1 MAAKQTSPQAPE
13 RIRRVAIAGASGY
26 TGAELLRILLP
37 HPLVTVVALTADT
50 YANQPIGK
58 VFPSLAGFLDL
69 PCLPLDTAKLAA
81 EAEFIFLAL
90 PHKTSM
96 AVGLDLLQRGARVLD
111 LSADYRLKDP
121 AAYPTWYG
129 VEHVAPLVL
138 KEAAYGLP
146 ELHAEEIAAARLVA
160 VPGCYPTGAIL
171 GLAPLIAEG
180 LVDPETV
187 VIDSISGVSG
197 AGRKPELA
205 THYSEANENLKAYG
219 VATHR
224 HTPEIEQ
231 ELSRLAGR
239 EVTVSFTPHLAPLT
253 RGILTTIT
261 ASLQSR
267 RSAGELLRA
276 FRGYYQEK
284 PFVRVLEEGQL
295 PETKHVL
302 HSNLCDIGLVS
313 DARTGRVIVVTAIDN
328 LVKGASGQA
337 VQCFNLM
344 AGLDER
350 LGLWIPGL
358 FP

>member
-1 MAAKQTSPQAPE
+1 MTGKGKNE
-13 RIRRVAIAGASGY
+13 RTRRVAIAGASGY
-26 TGAELLRILLP
+26 TGVELLRLLLQ
-37 HPLVTVVALTADT
+37 HPLAKVVALTAET
-50 YANQPIGK
+50 HANQPIGK

-69 PCLPLDTAKLAA
+69 TCLPLDTAMLAA
-81 EAEFIFLAL
+81 EAEFVFLGL

-96 AVGLDLLQRGARVLD
+96 AVGADLIQRGTRVLD
-111 LSADYRLKDP
+111 LSADYRLKDA
-121 AAYPTWYG
+121 AAYPRWYG
-129 VEHVAPLVL
+129 IEHVAPHLL

-146 ELHAEEIAAARLVA
+146 ELHRAEIAEARLVA
-160 VPGCYPTGAIL
+160 VPGCYPTGAVL

-180 LVDPETV
+180 LVDPDS
-187 VIDSISGVSG
+187 VIIDAISGVSG
-197 AGRKPELA
+197 AGRKAELPYQ
-205 THYSEANENLKAYG
+205 YSEVNESLKAYG

-231 ELSRLAGR
+231 ELGSLAGR
-239 EVTVSFTPHLAPLT
+239 EITVSFTPHLAPLT

-261 ASLQSR
+261 ASLLSKR
-267 RSAGELLRA
+267 AAADLLTIFQKFYREA
-276 FRGYYQEK
+276 
-284 PFVRVLEEGQL
+284 PFVRVLAEGRL

-302 HSNLCDIGLVS
+302 HSNFCDIGLVS
-313 DARTGRVIVVTAIDN
+313 DPRTGRVIVVTAIDN

-350 LGLWIPGL
+350 AGLWIPGL

>member
-1 MAAKQTSPQAPE
+1 
-13 RIRRVAIAGASGY
+13 VAIAGASGY
-26 TGAELLRILLP
+26 TGAELLRILVQ
-37 HPLVTVVALTADT
+37 HPLTKVVALTAET
-50 YANQPIGK
+50 HANKPIDK

-69 PCLPLDTAKLAA
+69 PCLALDTAKLAA
-81 EAEFIFLAL
+81 EAEFVFLGL

-96 AVGLDLLQRGARVLD
+96 AVGADLIQRGARVLD

-121 AAYPTWYG
+121 AAYPQWYG
-129 VEHVAPLVL
+129 IEHVAAHLL

-146 ELHAEEIAAARLVA
+146 ELHRAEIAEARLVA
-160 VPGCYPTGAIL
+160 VPGCYPTGAVL

-180 LVDPETV
+180 LVDPDTV
-187 VIDSISGVSG
+187 IIDSISGVSG
-197 AGRKPELA
+197 AGRKAELSY
-205 THYSEANENLKAYG
+205 HYSEANESLKAYG

-261 ASLQSR
+261 ASLISR
-267 RSAGELLRA
+267 RAAGDLLPL
-276 FRGYYQEK
+276 FRKFYREA
-284 PFVRVLEEGQL
+284 PFVRIRAEGQL

-302 HSNLCDIGLVS
+302 HSNCCDIGLVS

-350 LGLWIPGL
+350 AGLWMPGL

>member
-1 MAAKQTSPQAPE
+1 VTERQGHE
-13 RIRRVAIAGASGY
+13 RIRHVAIAGASGY
-26 TGAELLRILLP
+26 TGVELLRLLLQ
-37 HPLVTVVALTADT
+37 HPLAKVVALTADT

-58 VFPSLAGFLDL
+58 VFPSLTGLVDL
-69 PCLPLDTAKLAA
+69 TCLPLDTAKLAA
-81 EAEFIFLAL
+81 EAEFVFLAL

-96 AVGLDLLQRGARVLD
+96 AAGADLIQRGARVLD

-121 AAYPTWYG
+121 AAYPRWYG
-129 VEHVAPLVL
+129 VQHVAPHLL

-146 ELHAEEIAAARLVA
+146 ELHRAAIAEARLVA
-160 VPGCYPTGAIL
+160 VPGCYPTGAVL
-171 GLAPLIAEG
+171 GLAPLVAEG
-180 LVDPETV
+180 LVDPDSL
-187 VIDSISGVSG
+187 VIDAISGVSG
-197 AGRKPELA
+197 AGRKAELPY
-205 THYSEANENLKAYG
+205 HFSEVNENLKAYG

-239 EVTVSFTPHLAPLT
+239 EVIVSFTPHLAPLT

-261 ASLQSR
+261 AALQTR
-267 RSAGELLRA
+267 RSAADLLSL
-276 FRGYYQEK
+276 FRTFYRDA
-284 PFVRVLEEGQL
+284 PFVRVLGEGQL
-295 PETKHVL
+295 PETKPVL
-302 HSNLCDIGLVS
+302 HSNFCDIGVVS
-313 DARTGRVIVVTAIDN
+313 DSRTGRVIVVTAIDN

-350 LGLWIPGL
+350 TGLWIPGL

>member
-1 MAAKQTSPQAPE
+1 MVEP
-13 RIRRVAIAGASGY
+13 RHDRVRRVAIAGASGY
-26 TGAELLRILLP
+26 TGAELLRLLLQ
-37 HPLVTVVALTADT
+37 HPMTTVVALTADGH
-50 YANQPIGK
+50 ANQPIGK
-58 VFPSLAGFLDL
+58 VFPSLGGFLEL
-69 PCLPLDTAKLAA
+69 TCLPLDTAKLAA
-81 EAEFIFLAL
+81 EAEFVFLGL

-96 AVGLDLLQRGARVLD
+96 AVGADLVHRGARVLD
-111 LSADYRLKDP
+111 LSADFRLKDA
-121 AAYPTWYG
+121 AAYPRWYG
-129 VEHVAPLVL
+129 VEHVAPHLL

-146 ELHAEEIAAARLVA
+146 ELHRTAIADARLVA
-160 VPGCYPTGAIL
+160 VPGCYPTGAVL
-171 GLAPLIAEG
+171 GLAPLITDG
-180 LVDPETV
+180 TVDADSI
-187 VIDSISGVSG
+187 VIDAISGVSG
-197 AGRKPELA
+197 AGRKAELPY
-205 THYSEANENLKAYG
+205 HYSEANENLKAYG

-224 HTPEIEQ
+224 HTPEVEQ
-231 ELSRLAGR
+231 ELGRLAGR

-267 RSAGELLRA
+267 RSAADLLQH
-276 FRGYYQEK
+276 FRSFYRDA
-284 PFVRVLEEGQL
+284 PFVRILGEGQL

-302 HSNLCDIGLVS
+302 HANFCDIGLVS

-350 LGLWIPGL
+350 AGLWIPGL

>member
-1 MAAKQTSPQAPE
+1 MSNGMQNE
-13 RIRRVAIAGASGY
+13 RIRRVAVAGASGY
-26 TGAELLRILLP
+26 TGAELLRLLLQ
-37 HPLVTVVALTADT
+37 HPLTKVVALTAET
-50 YANQPIGK
+50 HANQPIGK

-69 PCLPLDTAKLAA
+69 ACLPLDTAKLAA
-81 EAEFIFLAL
+81 EAEFVFLAL

-96 AVGLDLLQRGARVLD
+96 AVGADLIQRGTRVLD
-111 LSADYRLKDP
+111 LSADYRLKDA
-121 AAYPTWYG
+121 AAYPRWYG
-129 VEHVAPLVL
+129 MEHVAPDLL

-146 ELHAEEIAAARLVA
+146 ELHRGEIADARLVA
-160 VPGCYPTGAIL
+160 VPGCYPTGAVL

-180 LVDPETV
+180 LVDPDS
-187 VIDSISGVSG
+187 VIIDAISGVSG
-197 AGRKPELA
+197 AGRKAELPY
-205 THYSEANENLKAYG
+205 HYSELNESLKAYG

-267 RSAGELLRA
+267 RSAGDLLQIFRRFYQDRA
-276 FRGYYQEK
+276 F
-284 PFVRVLEEGQL
+284 VRILEEGQL
-295 PETKHVL
+295 PETKQVL
-302 HSNLCDIGLVS
+302 HSNFCDIGLVS
-313 DARTGRVIVVTAIDN
+313 DGRTGRVVVVSAIDN

-337 VQCFNLM
+337 IQCFNLM

-350 LGLWIPGL
+350 AGLWIPGL

>member
-1 MAAKQTSPQAPE
+1 MTGKQKNE

-26 TGAELLRILLP
+26 TGAELLRLLLQ
-37 HPLVTVVALTADT
+37 HPLATVVALTAEAHAD
-50 YANQPIGK
+50 QPIGR

-69 PCLPLDTAKLAA
+69 TCLPLDTAKLAA
-81 EAEFIFLAL
+81 EAEFVFLGL

-96 AVGLDLLQRGARVLD
+96 AVGADLLQRGARVLD
-111 LSADYRLKDP
+111 LSADYRLKDA
-121 AAYPTWYG
+121 AAYPRWYG
-129 VEHVAPLVL
+129 IEHVAAHLL
-138 KEAAYGLP
+138 TEAAYGLP
-146 ELHAEEIAAARLVA
+146 ELHREEIAGARLVA
-160 VPGCYPTGAIL
+160 VPGCYPTGAVL

-180 LVDPETV
+180 LVDPDS
-187 VIDSISGVSG
+187 VIIDAISGVSG
-197 AGRKPELA
+197 AGRKAELPYQ
-205 THYSEANENLKAYG
+205 YSEVNESLKAYG

-231 ELSRLAGR
+231 ELSGLAGR

-261 ASLQSR
+261 ASLLSR
-267 RSAGELLRA
+267 RSAADLLA
-276 FRGYYQEK
+276 VFRKFYREA
-284 PFVRVLEEGQL
+284 PFVRILAERKL
-295 PETKHVL
+295 PETKQVL
-302 HSNLCDIGLVS
+302 HSNFCDIGLVS
-313 DARTGRVIVVTAIDN
+313 DARTGRVILVTAIDN

-350 LGLWIPGL
+350 TGLWIPGL

>member
-1 MAAKQTSPQAPE
+1 MGRGGSQKMV
-13 RIRRVAIAGASGY
+13 RVAIAGASGY
-26 TGAELLRILLP
+26 TGVELLRFLVQ
-37 HPLVTVVALTADT
+37 HPAVRVTLLTAET
-50 YANQPIGK
+50 SVSRPITE
-58 VFPSLAGFLDL
+58 VFPNLRGFIDATCQALD
-69 PCLPLDTAKLAA
+69 PAKLAV
-81 EAEFIFLAL
+81 EADIVFLAL
-90 PHKTSM
+90 PHKASM
-96 AVGLDLLQRGARVLD
+96 AVGADLLQRGARILD
-111 LSADYRLKDP
+111 LSADFRLRDP
-121 AAYPTWYG
+121 AAYPAWYG
-129 VEHVAPLVL
+129 LAHTAPQLL

-146 ELHAEEIAAARLVA
+146 ELHRDAIAAARLVA
-160 VPGCYPTGAIL
+160 VPGCYPTSAIL
-171 GLAPLIAEG
+171 ALAPLVADG
-180 LVDPETV
+180 LIDADTI

-197 AGRKPELA
+197 AGRKPELH

-219 VATHR
+219 VARHR

-253 RGILTTIT
+253 RGILTTCT
-261 ASLQSR
+261 ATLFSR
-267 RSAGELLRA
+267 RSTAELLA
-276 FRGYYQEK
+276 HYQRFYRER
-284 PFVRVLEEGQL
+284 PFVRVLPEGVL

-313 DARTGRVIVVTAIDN
+313 DARTGRVIVVSAIDN

-350 LGLWIPGL
+350 LGLWVPGL

>member
-1 MAAKQTSPQAPE
+1 MTGTDKHE
-13 RIRRVAIAGASGY
+13 RLRRVAVAGASGY
-26 TGAELLRILLP
+26 TGVELLRLLLQ
-37 HPLVTVVALTADT
+37 HPLSKVVALTAET
-50 YANQPIGK
+50 HANQPIGR

-69 PCLPLDTAKLAA
+69 SCLPLDTAKLAA
-81 EAEFIFLAL
+81 EAEFVFLGL

-96 AVGLDLLQRGARVLD
+96 AVGADLIQRGTRVLD
-111 LSADYRLKDP
+111 LSADYRLRDA
-121 AAYPTWYG
+121 AAYPRWYG
-129 VEHVAPLVL
+129 VEHVAPHLL

-146 ELHAEEIAAARLVA
+146 ELHRPEIAGARLVA
-160 VPGCYPTGAIL
+160 VPGCYPTGAVL

-180 LVDPETV
+180 LVDPDSV
-187 VIDSISGVSG
+187 LIDAISGVSG
-197 AGRKPELA
+197 AGRKAELPYQ
-205 THYSEANENLKAYG
+205 YSEANENLKAYG

-239 EVTVSFTPHLAPLT
+239 DITVSFTPHLAPLT

-267 RSAGELLRA
+267 RSAVELLSLYRR
-276 FRGYYQEK
+276 FYRES
-284 PFVRVLEEGQL
+284 PFVRVLAEGQL
-295 PETKHVL
+295 PETKQVL
-302 HSNLCDIGLVS
+302 HSNFCDIGLVS
-313 DARTGRVIVVTAIDN
+313 DGRTGRVIVITAIDN
-328 LVKGASGQA
+328 LVKGAAGQA

-350 LGLWIPGL
+350 AGLWIPGL

>member
-1 MAAKQTSPQAPE
+1 MAGTVKHE
-13 RIRRVAIAGASGY
+13 KIRRVAIAGASGY
-26 TGAELLRILLP
+26 TGVELLRLLLQ
-37 HPLVTVVALTADT
+37 HPLTKVVALTAET

-69 PCLPLDTAKLAA
+69 TCLPLDTAKLAA
-81 EAEFIFLAL
+81 EAEFVFLGL

-96 AVGLDLLQRGARVLD
+96 AVGADLIQRGTRVLD
-111 LSADYRLKDP
+111 LSADYRLKDA
-121 AAYPTWYG
+121 AAYPRWYG
-129 VEHVAPLVL
+129 IEHVAPHLL

-146 ELHAEEIAAARLVA
+146 ELHRAEIADARLVA
-160 VPGCYPTGAIL
+160 VPGCYPTGAVL

-180 LVDPETV
+180 LVDPDSV
-187 VIDSISGVSG
+187 LIDAISGVSG
-197 AGRKPELA
+197 AGRKAELPY
-205 THYSEANENLKAYG
+205 HYSEANENLKAYSVG
-219 VATHR
+219 SHR

-261 ASLQSR
+261 ASLQSW
-267 RSAGELLRA
+267 RSATDLLSL
-276 FRGYYQEK
+276 FRSFYREA
-284 PFVRVLEEGQL
+284 PFVRVLPEGQL
-295 PETKHVL
+295 PETKQVL
-302 HSNLCDIGLVS
+302 HSNFCDVGLVS

-350 LGLWIPGL
+350 AGLWIPGL